1 MYFYNLINDYKNGDK
16 KSLEVLINHFHPLIK
31 KMSKDLRYEEGSTDL
46 IIFFIELMGRIN
58 FTNFRVIT
66 DSIIISY
73 IQKSIKNKTIDL
85 CRERIRKN
93 IYFIDVE
100 LEEIYEEENSIELD
114 VCFKEYVYNRFSGVQ
129 KDVIIFKYIKGY
141 SDVEIS
147 DMLKISRQ
155 AVNSAK
161 NRALKKVKD
170 DYMDVV

>member
-1 MYFYNLINDYKNGDK
+1 MYFYNLISDYKKGDR
-16 KSLEVLINHFHPLIK
+16 KSLEVLINDFNPLIK
-31 KMSKDLRYEEGSTDL
+31 KMSKDLHYEEGCTDL
-46 IIFFIELMGRIN
+46 IIFFIELMGRID
-58 FTNFRVIT
+58 FTNFRVVT

-73 IQKSIKNKTIDL
+73 IQRYLKNKTIDL

-93 IYFIDVE
+93 IDFIDIE
-100 LEEIYEEENSIELD
+100 LEEVCEDESSIELD
-114 VCFKEYVYNRFSGVQ
+114 VCFKEYVSERFSGVQ

-147 DMLKISRQ
+147 EKLKISRQ